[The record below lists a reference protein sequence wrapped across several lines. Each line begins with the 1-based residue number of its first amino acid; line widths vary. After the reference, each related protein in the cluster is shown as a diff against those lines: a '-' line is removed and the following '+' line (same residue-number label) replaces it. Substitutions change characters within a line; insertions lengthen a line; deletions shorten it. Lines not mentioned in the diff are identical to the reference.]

1 MDDTDSEDG
10 DQDSSSSLFQVFQQ
24 GGSDSR
30 RFVYISASLAALNG
44 LLFGF
49 DTGVI
54 SGALPLIA
62 ETFGLSTFIQE
73 VVVSVVLAGA
83 AIGAATGGT
92 LADRWGRRR
101 VTMFGSVIFFISS
114 LGMAFSPT
122 VWWLIGF
129 RLLVGFGIGIA
140 SIVGPLYISEIAPP
154 KIRGSL
160 GTLQQLA
167 ITLGILLAY
176 FINYIFASLLQGPEA
191 WRWMLGFGIV
201 PAAILGFGMARL
213 PESPRWLVRKDRDEE
228 AHDVL
233 TRIRTE
239 SSVDD
244 ELDEIQEIE
253 EVQTRDLSTLLESWA
268 RPALIVGVGLA
279 IFQQI
284 TGINTVLY
292 YAPTILGSIG
302 LGTLTAILATVGI
315 GIVNVALT
323 VVAVWQVDRLGRRPL
338 LLISVGGMTVML
350 GIMGAIFY
358 FTGLSGT
365 IAWLAAASLAL
376 YVAFFAVGLGPIFWL
391 MIAEIYP
398 LQVRGVGEGAAS
410 VANWAANL
418 IVTLTFLSLVH
429 AIGRGFT
436 FWLYG
441 VVSVFAFLFIY
452 SFVPETKGRSLEE
465 IEADLRGT
473 AFGDSEGGEA
483 GEWTSEEDVG

>member
-1 MDDTDSEDG
+1 MGDTDDG
-10 DQDSSSSLFQVFQQ
+10 DQDSSSSLLQVLRQ
-24 GGSDSR
+24 GESDSR
-30 RFVYISASLAALNG
+30 RFVYLSAALAALNG

-54 SGALPLIA
+54 SGALPLI
-62 ETFGLSTFIQE
+62 EQTFGLSTFIEE
-73 VVVSVVLAGA
+73 VVVSIVLAGA
-83 AIGAATGGT
+83 AVGAAAGGT
-92 LADRWGRRR
+92 LADWWGRRR
-101 VTMFGSVIFFISS
+101 VTLFGAVIFFVSS

-122 VWWLIGF
+122 VKWLIGF
-129 RLLVGFGIGIA
+129 RLLVGFGIGVA

-176 FINYIFASLLQGPEA
+176 FINYVFASLIQGPDA

-201 PAAILGFGMARL
+201 PAAILGLGMARL
-213 PESPRWLVRKDRDEE
+213 PESPRWLVKEDRDED

-233 TRIRTE
+233 AKIRSE
-239 SSVDD
+239 SSVDN
-244 ELDEIQEIE
+244 ELDEIKEIE
-253 EVQTRDLSTLLESWA
+253 EVQTRDLSTLLETWA

-350 GIMGAIFY
+350 GVLGAIFH
-358 FTGLSGT
+358 FTGLSGVGAW
-365 IAWLAAASLAL
+365 IAVASLAL

-391 MIAEIYP
+391 MISEIYP
-398 LQVRGVGEGAAS
+398 LQVRGVGEGTAS

-418 IVTLTFLSLVH
+418 IVTLTFLSLVN

-441 VVSVFAFLFIY
+441 VVSVLAFVFIY
-452 SFVPETKGRSLEE
+452 TFVPETKGRSLEE

>member
-1 MDDTDSEDG
+1 MGDTDSEG
-10 DQDSSSSLFQVFQQ
+10 NDQDSTDSLFQVLLQ
-24 GGSDSR
+24 GGSDSK
-30 RFVYISASLAALNG
+30 RFVYICAALAALNG

-54 SGALPLIA
+54 SGALPLIE
-62 ETFGLSTFIQE
+62 ETFGLSTFLKE
-73 VVVSVVLAGA
+73 VVVSIVLVGA

-92 LADRWGRRR
+92 LADWWGRRR
-101 VTMFGSVIFFISS
+101 VTLFGAAIFFVSS

-129 RLLVGFGIGIA
+129 RLLVGFGIGVA

-154 KIRGSL
+154 EVRGSL

-176 FINYIFASLLQGPEA
+176 LINYIFASLITGAEA

-201 PAAILGFGMARL
+201 PAAILGLGMAQL
-213 PESPRWLVRKDRDEE
+213 PESPRWLVREGRDDE
-228 AHDVL
+228 ARDVL
-233 TRIRTE
+233 AKARTK

-244 ELDEIQEIE
+244 ELDEIKEIE
-253 EVQTRDLSTLLESWA
+253 EVQTRDISELLESWA

-279 IFQQI
+279 VFQQI

-292 YAPTILGSIG
+292 YAPTILSSIG

-323 VVAVWQVDRLGRRPL
+323 VVALWQVDRLGRRPL
-338 LLISVGGMTVML
+338 LLISVGGMAVML
-350 GIMGAIFY
+350 GVLGAVFH
-358 FTGLSGT
+358 FTALSGT
-365 IAWLAAASLAL
+365 VAWIAVASLAL

-398 LQVRGVGEGAAS
+398 LQVRGVGEGTAS
-410 VANWAANL
+410 VANWTANL
-418 IVTLTFLSLVH
+418 IVTLTFLSLVN

-441 VVSVFAFLFIY
+441 VVSVLAFVFVY
-452 SFVPETKGRSLEE
+452 KFVPETKGRSLEE

-473 AFGDSEGGEA
+473 AFGDAEGGTA
-483 GEWTSEEDVG
+483 GEWTSEEDLR

>member
-1 MDDTDSEDG
+1 MGDTDTGDD
-10 DQDSSSSLFQVFQQ
+10 DQDPEVSLFQVIQ
-24 GGSDSR
+24 GEAASK

-54 SGALPLIA
+54 SGAIPLIDN
-62 ETFGLSTFIQE
+62 TFGFSTFIKE
-73 VVVSVVLAGA
+73 VVVSIVLAGA
-83 AIGAATGGT
+83 AFGAAIGGT

-101 VTMFGSVIFFISS
+101 VTLFGAVIFFVSS
-114 LGMAFSPT
+114 LGMAFSPG
-122 VWWLIGF
+122 VRWLIGF

-154 KIRGSL
+154 DIRGSL

-176 FINYIFASLLQGPEA
+176 LVNYVFASLIQGPEA
-191 WRWMLGFGIV
+191 WRWMLGFGIL
-201 PAAILGFGMARL
+201 PAAILGLGMARL
-213 PESPRWLVRKDRDEE
+213 PESPRWLVKADRDED
-228 AHDVL
+228 ARDVL
-233 TRIRTE
+233 TQIRSE

-244 ELDEIQEIE
+244 ELDEIKGIE

-315 GIVNVALT
+315 GIVNVVLT
-323 VVAVWQVDRLGRRPL
+323 IVAVWQVDRLGRRPL

-350 GIMGAIFY
+350 GVMGAIFH
-358 FTGLSGT
+358 FTALSGT
-365 IAWLAAASLAL
+365 VAWIAVASLGL

-398 LQVRGVGEGAAS
+398 LQVRGVGEGTAS

-418 IVTLTFLSLVH
+418 LVTLTFLSLVH
-429 AIGRGFT
+429 TIGRGFT

-441 VVSVFAFLFIY
+441 VVSVFAFIFIY
-452 SFVPETKGRSLEE
+452 KFVPETKGRSLEE

-483 GEWTSEEDVG
+483 GEWTSEEDIR

>member
-1 MDDTDSEDG
+1 MSDTDSGDD
-10 DQDSSSSLFQVFQQ
+10 DQDISLLQVIKGEA
-24 GGSDSR
+24 GGR
-30 RFVYISASLAALNG
+30 RFIYISAALAALNG

-54 SGALPLIA
+54 SGALPFI
-62 ETFGLSTFIQE
+62 ERTFELSPLFQE
-73 VVVSVVLAGA
+73 IVTSIVLAGA
-83 AIGAATGGT
+83 AIGAAIGGT
-92 LADRWGRRR
+92 LADRLGRRR
-101 VTMFGSVIFFISS
+101 VTLFGAVIFFVTS
-114 LGMAFSPT
+114 LGMAFSPS
-122 VWWLIGF
+122 VWWLIVF
-129 RLLVGFGIGIA
+129 RLFVGFGIGIA

-154 KIRGSL
+154 DIRGSL
-160 GTLQQLA
+160 GSLQQLA

-176 FINYIFASLLQGPEA
+176 FINYIFASLIQGPGA

-201 PAAILGFGMARL
+201 PAAILGLGMARL
-213 PESPRWLVRKDRDEE
+213 PESPRWLVKADRDEE
-228 AHDVL
+228 ARDVL

-244 ELDEIQEIE
+244 ELDEIKEIE
-253 EVQTRDLSTLLESWA
+253 EVQTRELSTLLETWA

-292 YAPTILGSIG
+292 YAPTILSSIG
-302 LGTLTAILATVGI
+302 LGTLTAILTTVGI
-315 GIVNVALT
+315 GIVNVSLT

-350 GIMGAIFY
+350 GILGAIFY
-358 FTGLSGT
+358 FTTVTGT
-365 IAWLAAASLAL
+365 IAWIAAASLAL

-398 LQVRGVGEGAAS
+398 LQVRGVGEGVAS

-418 IVTLTFLSLVH
+418 LVTLTFLSLTNT
-429 AIGRGFT
+429 IGSGFT

-441 VVSVFAFLFIY
+441 VASVAGFVFIY
-452 SFVPETKGRSLEE
+452 EFVPETKGRSLEE

-483 GEWTSEEDVG
+483 GEWTSEEDIR